1 MKNVITKLGVPT
13 DYTLTEMI
21 AENARRSN
29 DNFMSIRR
37 AHNTLVVGFVVLDI
51 LFLVGNAVMHD
62 RIDKLEGRIL
72 ELEHA
77 KETENFEAEMEK

>member
-1 MKNVITKLGVPT
+1 MKNKITNLGVPT
-13 DYTLTEMI
+13 EYTLTEMI

-29 DNFMSIRR
+29 ANFGSIRR
-37 AHNTLVVGFVVLDI
+37 AHNTLVVGFMVLDI

-72 ELEHA
+72 ELEHD
-77 KETENFEAEMEK
+77 KENEKFEAEMEK